1 MYLPGN
7 DVTGNQ
13 TIMVR
18 GIAGDNASTNAVVH
32 LHVMGDTPIQVTEQ
46 TGGIDGTVF
55 LLSTLV
61 IILAIGLILMML
73 MLQGTIAIPEWA
85 PFSNDDFDEIDDDG
99 IEVESTSPASK
110 KNSAS

>member
-1 MYLPGN
+1 
-7 DVTGNQ
+7 
-13 TIMVR
+13 
-18 GIAGDNASTNAVVH
+18 
-32 LHVMGDTPIQVTEQ
+32 MGDTPIEVTQQ

-85 PFSNDDFDEIDDDG
+85 PFAHDDLDEIDGD
-99 IEVESTSPASK
+99 ETEAESTTTSAK
-110 KNSAS
+110 KRSAS